1 MLCHFGITVI
11 LKNDFFIH
19 MENEWNEQDIND
31 QAPNEI
37 SEQAQRIIRIM
48 EEENMNATQFAEAI
62 GIRRAAMSHLVK
74 GRNNPSADII
84 TKVIKRF
91 NTVNP
96 GWLLTGDGNMRI
108 VSNSGNSFGVNSSNV
123 DNANKEIYEKTS
135 KATNFNY
142 GKEPDLFDRHNIST
156 KITTSPKNNSSE
168 ENIRTEILFTDEI
181 NDRGAVKS
189 PENVD
194 KIVEKEVII
203 YKERP
208 LKTIDKLLIFYSD
221 NTFESFIP
229 EKHL

>member
-1 MLCHFGITVI
+1 
-11 LKNDFFIH
+11 
-19 MENEWNEQDIND
+19 MENDLNKHDINY
-31 QAPNEI
+31 QAKTEKTDI

-48 EEENMNATQFAEAI
+48 EDENMNATQFAEAI
-62 GIRRAAMSHLVK
+62 GIQRAAMSHITN

-84 TKVIKRF
+84 TKVVKRF

-96 GWLLTGDGNMRI
+96 GWLLTGDGSMRI
-108 VSNSGNSFGVNSSNV
+108 NDNGSVTGVNTQQNL
-123 DNANKEIYEKTS
+123 NYGYNNKDRDESIS
-135 KATNFNY
+135 KNMSYNS
-142 GKEPDLFDRHNIST
+142 GKEPDLFNQHNLSSG
-156 KITTSPKNNSSE
+156 ITTSPKNKSSE
-168 ENIRTEILFTDEI
+168 ENNRTEILFTDEI

-194 KIVEKEVII
+194 KIIEKEVVI

-208 LKTIDKLLIFYSD
+208 VKTIDKLLIFYSD